1 MTCKTFLVFIL
12 ALVFAGRDMS
22 ASERQAPVIV
32 AYVTSWSDVIPDPQ
46 YITHINYAF
55 GHVTDTFDGVRVD
68 NPDRL
73 RRLADLKKDA
83 PGLKVMLSVGGWGS
97 GRFSEMAADSLKRA
111 GFAADCRRTVDEF
124 GLDGIDID
132 WEYPTSDAAGISS
145 SPDDTANFTL
155 LMRDL
160 RKALGP
166 ESLLTLA
173 TVADGRYIDFKGI
186 LPYIDFVNTMTYDMG
201 GGESHHGALYP
212 SAITGWMTASQGI
225 EAHLAKGVPPS
236 KLVMGMPFYGRGR
249 KPFAQ
254 YGAYGEISVPVG
266 YTERWD
272 SVACAPYVVED
283 ATGAFVCGFENSR
296 SIAAKCKYIESRGL
310 RGAMYWDASLD
321 NDARDLTRAVF
332 NGINQKHKSTH

>member
-1 MTCKTFLVFIL
+1 MYNRPILVFL
-12 ALVFAGRDMS
+12 LGLLMSWGCVS
-22 ASERQAPVIV
+22 ASGRPDPVIV
-32 AYVTSWSDVIPDPQ
+32 AYVTSWSDVIPDPS

-55 GHVTDTFDGVRVD
+55 GHVTDSFDGVRID
-68 NPDRL
+68 NPARL
-73 RRLADLKKDA
+73 RKLAELKREA

-97 GRFSEMAADSLKRA
+97 GRFSEMASDPAKRA
-111 GFAADCRRTVDEF
+111 RFAADCRRVVDEY

-145 SPDDTANFTL
+145 SPDDTDNFTL

-166 ESLLTLA
+166 EGLLTLA
-173 TVADGRYIDFKGI
+173 TVADGKYIDFKGI

-201 GGESHHGALYP
+201 GGEAHHGALYP

-225 EAHLAKGVPPS
+225 EAHLAKGVPPE

-254 YGAYGEISVPVG
+254 YGGYGEISVPKG

-272 SVACAPYVVED
+272 SIACAPYIVD
-283 ATGAFVCGFENSR
+283 NATGAFMCGFENPR
-296 SIAAKCKYIESRGL
+296 SIAAKCKYIGSRGL
-310 RGAMYWDASLD
+310 RGAMYWEASLD
-321 NDARDLTRAVF
+321 NAALDLTRAVF
-332 NGINQKHKSTH
+332 EGLQDLN

>member
-1 MTCKTFLVFIL
+1 MYYRSILLFLL
-12 ALVFAGRDMS
+12 GLVMS
-22 ASERQAPVIV
+22 CGSLSAIERPDPVIV
-32 AYVTSWSDVIPDPQ
+32 AYVTSWSDVIPDPT

-55 GHVTDTFDGVRVD
+55 GHVTDSFDGVRID
-68 NPDRL
+68 NPPRL
-73 RRLADLKKDA
+73 RKLAELKREA
-83 PGLKVMLSVGGWGS
+83 SGLKVMLSVGGWGS
-97 GRFSEMAADSLKRA
+97 GRFSEMASDPVNRA
-111 GFAADCRRTVDEF
+111 KFAAACRRVVDEY

-132 WEYPTSDAAGISS
+132 WEYPTSDVAGISS

-160 RKALGP
+160 RKTLG
-166 ESLLTLA
+166 SDGLLTLA
-173 TVADGRYIDFKGI
+173 TVADGKYIDFKGI

-201 GGESHHGALYP
+201 GGEAHHGALYP

-225 EAHLAKGVPPS
+225 EAHLAKGVLPS

-254 YGAYGEISVPVG
+254 YCAYGEISIPEG

-272 SVACAPYVVED
+272 SIACAPYIVDD
-283 ATGAFVCGFENSR
+283 ATGAFMCGFENPR

-321 NDARDLTRAVF
+321 NASLDLTRAVF
-332 NGINQKHKSTH
+332 TGLCGK